1 MKDSIRISS
10 IINETEA
17 HAPSTHKEWLYVL
30 LLIILASIV
39 IGLLAYFRSDR
50 YKKKRALLKQE
61 ENVDFNNVMN
71 NAFLSKQLYDE
82 LKSRCH
88 PDKFATDEALSV
100 KATEIMALIVKNK
113 HNYKELLDLKERAVK
128 ELGINFKKM

>member
-1 MKDSIRISS
+1 MKDSIRISR

-17 HAPSTHKEWLYVL
+17 HTPSTHNEWLYVL
-30 LLIILASIV
+30 LLIILAGII

-61 ENVDFNNVMN
+61 ENIDFNNVMN

-113 HNYKELLDLKERAVK
+113 HNYKELLDLKERAVN